1 MAEQERPLV
10 DRIWEITKDLSVKVS
25 RKAEK
30 HWKINTLRVE
40 IGSIRRRINSK
51 YKDLGRFFYESVKSG
66 ALDEE
71 VDKSTFQEF
80 FDELGRLEAEVVE
93 REQRIEI
100 LEQQMRAEAEGQEP
114 DDEEEVLDAETDN
127 KTDNKTEADQT
138 GDDDD
143 AEAKKASEN
152 AATTENEDKA
162 DDADDETEKKPSDEA
177 K

>member
-40 IGSIRRRINSK
+40 IGSIRRRINNK
-51 YKDLGRFFYESVKSG
+51 YKELGRFFYESVKSG

-93 REQRIEI
+93 REHRIEI
-100 LEQQMRAEAEGQEP
+100 LEQQMRAEAEGQPVDDREAVRDADTDEDDTETDED
-114 DDEEEVLDAETDN
+114 DDEP
-127 KTDNKTEADQT
+127 
-138 GDDDD
+138 
-143 AEAKKASEN
+143 KKASEN
-152 AATTENEDKA
+152 AASAEDEDKA
-162 DDADDETEKKPSDEA
+162 DDADDQADKKPSGQD

>member
-51 YKDLGRFFYESVKSG
+51 YKELGRFFYESVKSG

-93 REQRIEI
+93 REERIEI
-100 LEQQMRAEAEGQEP
+100 LEQQMRAEAEGQEGE
-114 DDEEEVLDAETDN
+114 DKEEVLDAETDSEQRDEEN
-127 KTDNKTEADQT
+127 
-138 GDDDD
+138 DDTP
-143 AEAKKASEN
+143 KKASEN
-152 AATTENEDKA
+152 VATAEDEDKA
-162 DDADDETEKKPSDEA
+162 GDADDTDDETEKKSSDEA